1 MKRESYQTE
10 MFNWCEALKDQIQ
23 KRGQL
28 DQFEDQIEKMIEA
41 LEDDQ
46 TTEEEWYQQ
55 AATLYRDI
63 TQSEETGERRAFV
76 PIGKHVLPKLP
87 YKYSALEPYI
97 SRDIMVLHHTK
108 HHQSYVD
115 GLNKAELELK
125 NARASKNYD
134 LITHWER
141 ELAFHGAGHYLHSIF
156 WFSMHPNGKRRPTG
170 ALFQMIDLSFGSY
183 SAFKEHFTQAAKKVE
198 GVGWA
203 ILVWSPRSGRLE
215 ILAAERH
222 QHFSQW
228 DVIPLLP
235 LDVWEHAYYLQY
247 KNDRGSYVD
256 HWWNVVDWREAE
268 KRFEQAKE
276 VVWKLY

>member
-28 DQFEDQIEKMIEA
+28 DQFEDQIDKMIEA

-46 TTEEEWYQQ
+46 TTEEDWYKQ
-55 AATLYRDI
+55 AAALYRDI
-63 TQSEETGERRAFV
+63 TESDDTSERRAYV

-115 GLNKAELELK
+115 GLNKAESELK
-125 NARASKNYD
+125 KARATKNYD

-203 ILVWSPRSGRLE
+203 ILVWAPRSGRLE
-215 ILAAERH
+215 ILSAEKH
-222 QHFSQW
+222 QLFSQW

-247 KNDRGSYVD
+247 K
-256 HWWNVVDWREAE
+256 
-268 KRFEQAKE
+268 
-276 VVWKLY
+276 

>member
-1 MKRESYQTE
+1 MKRHTYQTE
-10 MFNWCEALKDQIQ
+10 MINWCEDLKEQVQ
-23 KRGQL
+23 KRGQYNHFEAQFKKVL
-28 DQFEDQIEKMIEA
+28 DK
-41 LEDDQ
+41 LEDEQ
-46 TTEEEWYQQ
+46 ATEEEWYRE
-55 AATLYRDI
+55 AAALYRDI
-63 TQSEETGERRAFV
+63 TEAGGTSERKTYV

-97 SRDIMVLHHTK
+97 SREIMTLHHTK

-125 NARASKNYD
+125 KARQTKNYE
-134 LITHWER
+134 LVAHWER

-215 ILAAERH
+215 ILAAEKH
-222 QHFSQW
+222 QLFSQW

-247 KNDRGSYVD
+247 KNERAKYVD
-256 HWWNVVDWREAE
+256 NWWNVVDWREAE
-268 KRFEQAKE
+268 KRFEKARN
-276 VVWKLY
+276 VVWQLY

>member
-1 MKRESYQTE
+1 M
-10 MFNWCEALKDQIQ
+10 
-23 KRGQL
+23 
-28 DQFEDQIEKMIEA
+28 
-41 LEDDQ
+41 
-46 TTEEEWYQQ
+46 
-55 AATLYRDI
+55 
-63 TQSEETGERRAFV
+63 
-76 PIGKHVLPKLP
+76 
-87 YKYSALEPYI
+87 
-97 SRDIMVLHHTK
+97 
-108 HHQSYVD
+108 
-115 GLNKAELELK
+115 
-125 NARASKNYD
+125 
-134 LITHWER
+134 
-141 ELAFHGAGHYLHSIF
+141 HSIF

-203 ILVWSPRSGRLE
+203 ILVWAPRSGRLE
-215 ILAAERH
+215 ILTAEKH
-222 QHFSQW
+222 QLLSQW

-247 KNDRGSYVD
+247 KNDRASYVD